1 VISRRSP
8 KMGRRA
14 RWTPVWA
21 AGALCAVQMVG
32 ALAAPVIEPPIEPRA
47 AVTGG
52 SVVGKARFNLGAD
65 PTGRVCTA
73 RRLYGDPLLRDD
85 RRDFAYDINCARAGG
100 VGRVYL
106 LGSAPRTQALAGWRD
121 AVAPICIAPRPQPWE
136 PAGVTAEFG
145 LFCAG
150 GTTVDARPA
159 IVLLAASTTR
169 GVLVGDAP
177 PASAPVV
184 ERAIRILAGAEPE
197 PAKASSRG
205 PRSALLDDLE
215 TVLGADLAGGGFGD
229 FASLRAAGFENNSMW
244 LFGSAELQFSDAI
257 RIHAGLWPEDH
268 AGRADLQS
276 ERALNL
282 SNQRRFAEAERAL
295 TEAGQNAEKAG
306 DLYLRGKIAAYAAL
320 NALNNGKTAAARSG
334 ATQARGLFAEWRRS
348 GQAERVQADPSSARL
363 PIAARVTILESQM
376 LRTQALADSRDKGID
391 AGRPGL
397 AAAAESAATLDARAG
412 GWLRSGLAQDRAALE
427 LADGRPD
434 TAVRILEEAL
444 VAYRRNYSGTRVEAN
459 LLMDLGSALQAG
471 RREPEA
477 LTRYAEAFALY
488 RDQTENRG
496 VAPIRAM
503 PYLQTLER
511 ASPRTATHA
520 EAAPLFDAF
529 ETLATPAVAQTAA
542 ATAARLLAGPD
553 GAVIRSWQDADRALR
568 RALTRLS
575 NLPADVPP
583 EQRRSAEV
591 ETAAARARAAALGQQ
606 VEQRF
611 PKFGL
616 LTLAPVTL
624 EALRASLGA
633 KERLLRIA
641 LGADSGVG
649 LLIDRDAVQVFRI
662 GIGESQAAALVA
674 RIKDSVR
681 DTESEFDRA
690 AARELFDSL
699 FAEGRDAL
707 LAADAPERL
716 IVDANG
722 ALSSLPFSVLVT
734 GDRTAAGE
742 PWLVRRFAVMS
753 VPSMRAFVTTRSAG
767 ASRGAVPFVGFGDF
781 LPLDA
786 ASEPSAI
793 TRAVLRAKRLPP
805 GCEAPLSAALARLPR
820 LPGTA
825 AELVAVQRII
835 GAGTDSVLLR
845 EQFTDR
851 SVLDAARIGEARVL
865 MFSTHGLFATDFPEA
880 AGCLP
885 DAALLTSAVADG
897 AGLFLDSAQVLD
909 LELDADLVVLSA
921 CDTGNPQPVAPGES
935 GLPSGGDALSG
946 LARSFFYAGARSVMV
961 SHWVLPDEDTVAL
974 MTMFFERL
982 KDGAAGP
989 EALRAAQLAQIG
1001 RGADDPLQ
1009 WAALTVVGAP
1019 QAR

>member
-1 VISRRSP
+1 MSAQRLPEAIRRVGLVS
-8 KMGRRA
+8 A
-14 RWTPVWA
+14 WT
-21 AGALCAVQMVG
+21 VG
-32 ALAAPVIEPPIEPRA
+32 ALWATPLSAAPDASVIEPPA
-47 AVTGG
+47 LFDGG
-52 SVVGKARFNLGAD
+52 SVVGKASFNLGAD

-73 RRLYGDPLLRDD
+73 RRLFGDPLLRDV
-85 RRDFAYDINCARAGG
+85 RRDLAYDINCGRAGG
-100 VGRVYL
+100 IGRVYL
-106 LGSAPRTQALAGWRD
+106 LGSAQKAEALAAWRD
-121 AVAPICIAPRPQPWE
+121 AVAPICIAPRPQQWDPE
-136 PAGVTAEFG
+136 GVKAELG

-150 GTTVDARPA
+150 GTTVGARPA
-159 IVLLAASTTR
+159 TLLLAASAQR
-169 GVLVGDAP
+169 GLIAGDAP

-197 PAKASSRG
+197 PAKVRARG
-205 PRSALLDDLE
+205 PRSALLEDLE
-215 TVLGADLAGGGFGD
+215 TVLGSDLAGGGFGD

-244 LFGSAELQFSDAI
+244 LFGSAELQFADAI

-295 TEAGQNAEKAG
+295 TEAGRNADKAD
-306 DLYLRGKIAAYAAL
+306 DLYLRGKVAAYAAL
-320 NALNNGKTAAARSG
+320 NALNAGKTTDARG
-334 ATQARGLFAEWRRS
+334 RATQALGLLAEWRRD
-348 GQAERVQADPSSARL
+348 GQAERVQADQSVARL
-363 PIAARVTILESQM
+363 PVVARVTILESQM
-376 LRTQALADSRDKGID
+376 LRVQALADSRVKGLD

-397 AAAAESAATLDARAG
+397 AAAAESAASLDARAG

-434 TAVRILEEAL
+434 AAARILEEAL
-444 VAYRRNYSGTRVEAN
+444 LAYRRNYSGTRVEAN
-459 LLMDLGSALQAG
+459 LLMDLGAALQADK
-471 RREPEA
+471 REPEA
-477 LTRYAEAFALY
+477 LTRYAEAFAIY

-511 ASPRTATHA
+511 ALPRKATPA
-520 EAAPLFDAF
+520 EAATLFDAF

-553 GAVIRSWQDADRALR
+553 GALIRSWQDAERALR

-575 NLPADVPP
+575 NQPVDAPP
-583 EQRRSAEV
+583 DQRQSAEADA
-591 ETAAARARAAALGQQ
+591 AAARARAAALGQQ

-624 EALRASLGA
+624 DTLRASLGA
-633 KERLLRIA
+633 EERVLRIA
-641 LGADSGVG
+641 LGADAGVG
-649 LLIDRDAVQVFRI
+649 LLIDRDSVRVFRI

-681 DTESEFDRA
+681 NTESDFDRD
-690 AARELFDSL
+690 AARALFEGL

-716 IVDANG
+716 IVDATG
-722 ALSSLPFSVLVT
+722 ALASLPFSVLVT
-734 GDRTAAGE
+734 GAPTAEGE

-753 VPSMRAFVTTRSAG
+753 VPSMRAFVTTRSVG
-767 ASRGAVPFVGFGDF
+767 ASRGATPFVGFGDF

-786 ASEPSAI
+786 APAPSGI

-805 GCEAPLSAALARLPR
+805 GCEAPLAAALARLPR

-825 AELVAVQRII
+825 AELAAVQRIV
-835 GAGTDSVLLR
+835 GADPGSVLLR
-845 EQFTDR
+845 ERFTDR
-851 SVLDAARIGEARVL
+851 GVLDGAGVGDARVL
-865 MFSTHGLFATDFPEA
+865 MFSTHGLFAADFPEA

-885 DAALLTSAVADG
+885 DAALLTSAVSDG

-935 GLPSGGDALSG
+935 GLASGGDALSG

-974 MTMFFERL
+974 MTAFFERL
-982 KDGAAGP
+982 KEGTAGP
-989 EALRAAQLAQIG
+989 EALRAAQLAQIA

-1009 WAALTVVGAP
+1009 WAALAVVGAP